1 MTTITQLSPR
11 ILLIDD
17 NRAIHED
24 FRKILGNRSSQNA
37 SFSKAKA
44 ALFDETPKTAEPAS
58 FEIDSAYQ
66 GREGL
71 EMVEK
76 AVAEGRP
83 YAVAFV
89 DVRMPPGWDGIETVS
104 HIWQRYPDL
113 QIVICTA
120 YSDYAWE
127 DIIRH
132 LGQSDSLVIL
142 KKPFDNVEVLQLAHA
157 LSKKWRLTLE
167 AKTHIQ
173 NLDRLVLA
181 RTRDLRISDERFA
194 KAFRGNPL
202 PMAIQALK
210 NNHFIDVN
218 HSFLGL
224 GDWCLQEVIGR
235 TPAELNLYA
244 DEKVA
249 AELGTRI
256 SSRKPVRHLR
266 AQLRTK
272 AGQLR
277 ETLLFAEPLDL
288 DSEPHMLLLV
298 QDITEQVNLEQ
309 QLRQAQKMEA
319 IGQLA
324 AGVAHDFNNML
335 TVIQGQLSLV
345 LLQREGD
352 ETIKTPL
359 AEALSASQ
367 RAGILTRQLL
377 AFSRKQVM
385 ERKPVKFSK
394 LFGEISGLVERLIGE
409 QIQIDFHCAADIPAV
424 HADPCNLEQVIMNLA
439 VNARDAM
446 PQGGR
451 LTFSAEA
458 LTISQ
463 DRIPA
468 NPEAS
473 SGDFV
478 CLRVQDTGCGMDEA
492 TRTRIFEP
500 FFTTKPVGKGTG
512 MGLATVYGI
521 VKQHK
526 GWIELES
533 EVGRGTTFRVYLP
546 LSVDLRDTTLIRN
559 TEPPAIPRRGHE
571 TILVVEDEPFVRR
584 FVQAVLQAHG
594 YTVFLAANAQEA
606 LEIWKTES
614 EGISLLLTDMIMP
627 GGVTGKELA
636 EKLSADKPGLKVV
649 FSSGYSLDVLGD
661 DFRLCSGCALL
672 QKPYR
677 AQVLAATVRQCL
689 DGQPRPGSVV
699 NNRWAM
705 AANF

>member
-1 MTTITQLSPR
+1 MTTTTQVPPR

-24 FRKILGNRSSQNA
+24 FRKILGNRSSQDA

-44 ALFDETPKTAEPAS
+44 ALFDETPKAS
-58 FEIDSAYQ
+58 EAPTFEIDSAYQ

-71 EMVEK
+71 ELVEK
-76 AVAEGRP
+76 AVAERRP

-104 HIWQRYPDL
+104 KIWQRYPDV

-120 YSDYAWE
+120 YSDYGWE

-167 AKTHIQ
+167 AKSHIE
-173 NLDRLVLA
+173 NLDRLVMA
-181 RTRDLRISDERFA
+181 RTCDLRISEERFS
-194 KAFRGNPL
+194 KAFRSNPL
-202 PMAIQALK
+202 PMAIQSLRSDQ
-210 NNHFIDVN
+210 FIDVN
-218 HSFLGL
+218 DSFLQL
-224 GDWCLQEVIGR
+224 GGWRSSEVIGR
-235 TPAELNLYA
+235 T
-244 DEKVA
+244 A
-249 AELGTRI
+249 AELKLYPDEKMVVQLAGSVSARN
-256 SSRKPVRHLR
+256 PVWNLH
-266 AQLRTK
+266 AQFRTK
-272 AGQLR
+272 ASQVR
-277 ETLLFAEPLDL
+277 EVVLFAEPLDL
-288 DSEPHMLLLV
+288 DSEPHMLLLIEDV
-298 QDITEQVNLEQ
+298 TEQLNLEQ

-335 TVIQGQLSLV
+335 TVIQGQLSLL
-345 LLQREGD
+345 LLQRED
-352 ETIKTPL
+352 DNTIKTPL
-359 AEALSASQ
+359 TEALSASQ

-385 ERKPVKFSK
+385 ERKPVRFSK
-394 LFGEISGLVERLIGE
+394 LFEQIGGLLERLIGE
-409 QIQIDFHCAADIPAV
+409 QIQMEFQCPESIPAV
-424 HADPCNLEQVIMNLA
+424 QADPCNLEQVIMNLA

-451 LTFSAEA
+451 LVLSVEA
-458 LTISQ
+458 VTVS
-463 DRIPA
+463 DSRA
-468 NPEAS
+468 AMNSEAS
-473 SGDFV
+473 AGDFV
-478 CLRVQDTGCGMDEA
+478 CLTVRDTGCGMDEA
-492 TRTRIFEP
+492 TRARVFEP

-512 MGLATVYGI
+512 MGLASVYGI

-533 EVGRGTTFRVYLP
+533 ELGRGTAFRVYLP
-546 LSVDLRDTTLIRN
+546 VSVDLRDTTLIRN
-559 TEPPAIPRRGHE
+559 SELPADSCRGHE
-571 TILVVEDEPFVRR
+571 TILVVEDEQFIRR
-584 FVQAVLQAHG
+584 FVQAVLQERG
-594 YTVFLAANAQEA
+594 YDVLLAADAQEA
-606 LEIWKTES
+606 LEIWRRHS
-614 EGISLLLTDMIMP
+614 ERISLLLTDMIMP

-636 EKLSADKPGLKVV
+636 EKLGADKPELKVI

-661 DFRLCSGCALL
+661 DFRLSSGYSLL
-672 QKPYR
+672 QKPYQ
-677 AQVLAATVRQCL
+677 ALVLAATVRQCL
-689 DGQPRPGSVV
+689 DGQPTPGGVI
-699 NNRWAM
+699 NNRWAT